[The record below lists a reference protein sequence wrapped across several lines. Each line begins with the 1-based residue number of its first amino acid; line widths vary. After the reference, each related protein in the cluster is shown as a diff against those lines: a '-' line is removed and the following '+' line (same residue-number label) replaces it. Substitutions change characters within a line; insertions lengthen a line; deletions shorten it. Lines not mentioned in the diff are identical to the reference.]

1 MPKRAKKSKK
11 TKKKHKQVPAA
22 LSDHR
27 SSQDDLQAAVVKA
40 ARARWVSEG
49 KWLRDIEA
57 AASLIPVT
65 VAEQLME
72 FTDLERRRYL
82 RYIRLRFGIEVRATQ
97 GDAKAFETIFSE
109 GRIRFVGPGS
119 YNPTASHSVV
129 RPECTPRN
137 LSEEA
142 YLDELLFQ
150 YTTADLTNNAMVD
163 IGWDVKEAGYRIEDM
178 AWTMCQVFL
187 LLYRHRYLFSGI
199 FMEDTAGMHPRIRAW
214 HAAVTAGW
222 VGSKINLGRNRRLAA
237 ALTNEKGGAQQA
249 LLRELSSATFVEW
262 AATRNNKDL
271 VSGVVRSLEKLG
283 RESAIRPSK
292 VRDAPLEEDVIQRS
306 LYAGAEDED
315 LREFELQETLRQD
328 SERLK
333 VWAESAG
340 FSGREAQMHELD
352 MRTDFDTAAA
362 AQAMNVSENK
372 ARDYRSRYLA
382 KLRRVAGL

>member
-1 MPKRAKKSKK
+1 MPKRAKKSRKK
-11 TKKKHKQVPAA
+11 TKKHKQVPAA
-22 LSDHR
+22 LSVHK
-27 SSQDDLQAAVVKA
+27 SSQDDLQAEVVKV
-40 ARARWVSEG
+40 ARARWLSEG
-49 KWLRDIEA
+49 KALRDIEA
-57 AASLIPVT
+57 AASLIPVR
-65 VAEQLME
+65 VAERLME
-72 FTDLERRRYL
+72 FTDLERRWYL
-82 RYIRLRFGIEVRATQ
+82 RYIRRCFGIEVRATQ
-97 GDAKAFETIFSE
+97 GDAKAFETTYSE
-109 GRIRFVGPGS
+109 GRVRFIGRGS
-119 YNPTASHSVV
+119 HKPIASQSVV
-129 RPECTPRN
+129 RPERTPRN

-150 YTTADLTNNAMVD
+150 YIIADLTNNAMVD

-187 LLYRHRYLFSGI
+187 LLYRHSFVFSGVV
-199 FMEDTAGMHPRIRAW
+199 MSDRAGLHTRLRGW

-222 VGSKINLGRNRRLAA
+222 VGSKISLGKNKRLAG
-237 ALTNEKGGAQQA
+237 ALANERGGAQQA

-262 AATRNNKDL
+262 ADARNNEDL

-283 RESAIRPSK
+283 RETAIRPSK
-292 VRDAPLEEDVIQRS
+292 VRDAPLEEDAIHRS
-306 LYAGAEDED
+306 HDAGAEDED
-315 LREFELQETLRQD
+315 LREFELRETLRQE

-352 MRTDFDTAAA
+352 MRTNFDTAAA
-362 AQAMNVSENK
+362 AQAMDVPENK